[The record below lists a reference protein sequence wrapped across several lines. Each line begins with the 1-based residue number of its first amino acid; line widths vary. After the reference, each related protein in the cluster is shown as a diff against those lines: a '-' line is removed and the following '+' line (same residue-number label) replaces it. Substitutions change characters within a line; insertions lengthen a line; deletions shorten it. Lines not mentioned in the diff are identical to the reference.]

1 MKRDRSLNSH
11 TFPRAEAYEILK
23 EKVALVQ
30 PPLDP
35 HDDQVEFI
43 ESLPWPPVHSPVT
56 LERQPPTQHN
66 LSQYEYIVYDEP
78 EPRRRVARL
87 VRSLK
92 RLDVASAGIYHPTL
106 VPMEDKRIAGVSLAF
121 ISLSHSLMLPPKSSL
136 SRSLMNV
143 QPFAA
148 RAIKFNGSSQ
158 WQRGNDLHG
167 AIKCATFLPR

>member
-1 MKRDRSLNSH
+1 MAVKRDGSLNSH
-11 TFPRAEAYEILK
+11 IFPRAEAYEILK

-121 ISLSHSLMLPPKSSL
+121 ISLSLTL
-136 SRSLMNV
+136 
-143 QPFAA
+143 
-148 RAIKFNGSSQ
+148 
-158 WQRGNDLHG
+158 
-167 AIKCATFLPR
+167 